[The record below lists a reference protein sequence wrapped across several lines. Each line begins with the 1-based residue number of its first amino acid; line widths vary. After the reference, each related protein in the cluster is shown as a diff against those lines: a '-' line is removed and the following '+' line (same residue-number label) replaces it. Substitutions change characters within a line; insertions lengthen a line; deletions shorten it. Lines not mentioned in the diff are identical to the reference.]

1 MPSTSMRVIRSWSNR
16 NAMGTANSGA
26 VEVTTTTVA
35 GEANFSDEMNSSDGD
50 AVHEAAAEYHQVIAP
65 AALRQA
71 PVRAEAHHSQ
81 PDRHHR
87 HRPDGVGQHRARR
100 VHRVVLHEDA
110 GGPCQ
115 AGGDAKCEREELG
128 PLVRRQGGLLLP
140 DGRTGRRCRP
150 GRGLPRPPFST

>member
-1 MPSTSMRVIRSWSNR
+1 
-16 NAMGTANSGA
+16 MGTANSGA

-71 PVRAEAHHSQ
+71 PVRAETYHCQ
-81 PDRHHR
+81 PYRHHR
-87 HRPDGVGQHRARR
+87 HRPHGVGQHRTRR
-100 VHRVVLHEDA
+100 LDRVVLHEDA
-110 GGPCQ
+110 GGPRQ

-140 DGRTGRRCRP
+140 TDRQDVDAAQDEDS
-150 GRGLPRPPFST
+150 PRPPFSR